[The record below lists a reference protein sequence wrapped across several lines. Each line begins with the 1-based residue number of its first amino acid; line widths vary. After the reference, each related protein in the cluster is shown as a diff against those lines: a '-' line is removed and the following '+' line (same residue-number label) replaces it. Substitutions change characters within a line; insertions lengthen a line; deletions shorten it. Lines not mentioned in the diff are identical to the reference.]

1 MARESGWWM
10 SVTQSLP
17 LTEHT
22 VEVEGLELY
31 YRTGGSGPP
40 LLLLHGGTV
49 VGQLW
54 NPFLDALGEHYSVI
68 VPDLPGHGRSPSFP
82 PEGFAFGAIARIM
95 LGLVETLGLEQ
106 VQGIGVSAGAA
117 VLLHMAVQRPEVVEA
132 IVPVAGA
139 HFNRPWPK
147 KVIADWTWE
156 NRSPEAKEFLLSLH
170 PGGVPQIRALSAC
183 LRESVSATDPS
194 GDKIALERLQ
204 STPTRTLFVLGDR
217 DPIVPI
223 ELVLEAYRAL
233 PNAAFWVIPGGGHGA
248 IWASEETQASFLD
261 VVHRFFLGEL
271 AG

>member
-1 MARESGWWM
+1 M
-10 SVTQSLP
+10 
-17 LTEHT
+17 TEQM

-54 NPFLDALGEHYSVI
+54 DPFVDALGEHYTVI
-68 VPDLPGHGRSPSFP
+68 VPDLPGHGHSPSFP
-82 PEGFAFGAIARIM
+82 REGLAFGPIARIM
-95 LGLVETLGLEQ
+95 LGLVETLGLECI
-106 VQGIGVSAGAA
+106 QGIGVSLGAS
-117 VLLHMAVQRPEVVEA
+117 VLLHMAVQSPDKTEA

-156 NRSPEAKEFLLSLH
+156 NRLPDAKERLLAMH
-170 PGGVPQIRALSAC
+170 PGGVPQIQALFAC
-183 LRESVSATDPS
+183 LRESASATDPA

-204 STPTRTLFVLGDR
+204 SIPTRTLFVLGDR

-223 ELVLEAYRAL
+223 EVVLEAYRAL
-233 PNAAFWVIPGGGHGA
+233 PNAALWVIPGGGHVA
-248 IWASEETQASFLD
+248 IWSSEQRQAMFLG
-261 VVHRFFLGEL
+261 VVHRFFQGEL
-271 AG
+271 EG